1 MRHGAEALGLCDK
14 VDTLTPG
21 IRAGVVVVSSKRRPS
36 HSFNQLGTTVL
47 QSSSADVDLVMV
59 EDETLKPDQQL
70 VGMDVD

>member
-47 QSSSADVDLVMV
+47 QSSPADMDLVMV
-59 EDETLKPDQQL
+59 DDKTLKPE
-70 VGMDVD
+70 